1 MAAGL
6 DDGMPPEVDGLN
18 FAPRVRAPVL
28 MINGR
33 YDFGAPFETNQLPL
47 FRLLGSPAKDKK
59 HVVFDSG
66 HVPPWPDV
74 VRETLDWLD
83 RYLGPVTNSSPP

>member
-1 MAAGL
+1 
-6 DDGMPPEVDGLN
+6 VDGLN

-28 MINGR
+28 LVNGR
-33 YDFGAPFETNQLPL
+33 YDFTAPFETNQVPL
-47 FRLLGSPAKDKK
+47 FRLLGSPEKDKK

-83 RYLGPVTNSSPP
+83 RYLGPVASRPSAKP